1 MTSPKAVGQN
11 AIAHTPIQSILLQI
25 DIPSRNHLNIT
36 EGLIKMKNLFSFV
49 LTTLSF
55 LTLSSSALAAP
66 QQVPITG
73 PSIPFTFRNATLE
86 DVDDIATVYLDAF
99 RNADATRYVRQFA
112 DKDPEYTWT
121 CQREAFKRVLLNP
134 QAGGPIV
141 VKVISVPDLSL
152 PRKERVVSIGAWMYG
167 YLQQESDTSLQ
178 SASFT
183 GLNSGLFSVP
193 MGNSIP
199 NEGKFDCNAHLDM
212 NMTRALHYE
221 RAINEAQND
230 YLLKPY
236 GSQFTLGLLATHPEW
251 DGNGFAARHIHWGKE
266 TLADMNQAP
275 EHSDHRLPLT
285 LIGTP
290 AGYPL
295 YISEGFQGVKNI
307 TIERL
312 DGEGVLW
319 CEAMKYEEKEN

>member
-1 MTSPKAVGQN
+1 
-11 AIAHTPIQSILLQI
+11 
-25 DIPSRNHLNIT
+25 
-36 EGLIKMKNLFSFV
+36 MKNLFV
-49 LTTLSF
+49 LTTLS
-55 LTLSSSALAAP
+55 LSTLFSFAFAAP

-73 PSIPFTFRNATLE
+73 PIIPFTFRNATLD
-86 DVDDIATVYLDAF
+86 DVDDITTVFLDAF
-99 RNADATRYVRQFA
+99 RNSAATRYVRQFA

-121 CQREAFKRVLLNP
+121 CQREAFKRILLNP
-134 QAGGPIV
+134 QAGGPVV

-152 PRKERVVSIGAWMYG
+152 PRKERVVSLGAWMYG
-167 YLQQESDTSLQ
+167 YLQQDSNTSSP

-183 GLNSGLFSVP
+183 GLNSGLFSIP
-193 MGNSIP
+193 MVHDVA
-199 NEGKFDCNAHLDM
+199 NEVEFDCNAHLDM

-221 RAINEAQND
+221 KALSEAQND

-236 GSQFTLGLLATHPEW
+236 GSQLYLGLLATHPEW
-251 DGNGFAARHIHWGKE
+251 DGNGFAARQIHWGKE
-266 TLADMNQAP
+266 IIAEMNQAP

-295 YISEGFQGVKNI
+295 YISEGFEGLKNI

-319 CEAMKYEEKEN
+319 IEAMKYEEKEG